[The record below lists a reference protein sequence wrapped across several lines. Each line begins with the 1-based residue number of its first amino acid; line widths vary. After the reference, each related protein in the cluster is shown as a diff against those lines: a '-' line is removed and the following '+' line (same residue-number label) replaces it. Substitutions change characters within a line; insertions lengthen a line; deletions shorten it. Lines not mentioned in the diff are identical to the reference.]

1 MRPWPGDKCP
11 PDGNSLLPG
20 GNSRVPGGNSRV
32 PGGARVLA
40 RRGVPLSQSP
50 SADPT
55 GQPGPEQPSREQSL
69 DQAAAE
75 LGPGGDLAPEADA
88 EGYRKRMARRR
99 EVQQQRV
106 GERNL
111 EKGLVLVFTGDGKG
125 KTTAALGLV
134 LRSLGHGE
142 HVAVVQFI
150 KGGWQPGEARAL
162 QVFGEAL
169 AWHALGEGFTWETQD
184 RDRDRQLVQQA
195 WQRSCEYLADG
206 SRKLVVLDEVNV
218 ALKLGYLGLDQVLEG
233 LALRPPLTHV
243 ALTGRGAPPGL
254 IERADLVTEMKMVRH
269 PFREQGVKAQAGIEY

>member
-1 MRPWPGDKCP
+1 M
-11 PDGNSLLPG
+11 
-20 GNSRVPGGNSRV
+20 
-32 PGGARVLA
+32 
-40 RRGVPLSQSP
+40 SQSP
-50 SADPT
+50 NPDPR
-55 GQPGPEQPSREQSL
+55 GERRSDRDSLGENL

-75 LGPGGDLAPEADA
+75 LGPGGDLAPEGDA

-125 KTTAALGLV
+125 KTTAALGQV
-134 LRSLGHGE
+134 LRCLGHGDQ
-142 HVAVVQFI
+142 VAVVQFI

-184 RDRDRQLVQQA
+184 RERDRQLVQQA
-195 WQRSCEYLADG
+195 WQKSCDYLADG

-233 LALRPPLTHV
+233 LDLRPPLTHV

-254 IERADLVTEMKMVRH
+254 IERADLVTEMKLVRH